1 MSFEGFF
8 YLQVA
13 VSAERSS
20 SFSSVRLGIEGLLVQ
35 DSTVTVLV
43 SWSKILDPLLST
55 GSTQDITPTPNRT
68 EKLLTGMFVFCQSL
82 CCSAR
87 REGFSWRWFF

>member
-43 SWSKILDPLLST
+43 S
-55 GSTQDITPTPNRT
+55 
-68 EKLLTGMFVFCQSL
+68 
-82 CCSAR
+82 
-87 REGFSWRWFF
+87 